1 MEATVKTLEASQQ
14 EQLDRLE
21 RIGKDSSRHVWVNY
35 RIFQVFDLLSLYF
48 CCDGYEADGSM
59 KAVRITPVPT
69 AYDSEKEV
77 ELHIIPSDS
86 QSVRIDPYPFDVSPL
101 SIAVM
106 GRVMSGDPGKSEAA
120 SRLAFHK
127 ADRRLLSWEVM
138 SASEAA
144 PVRVGDES
152 E

>member
-1 MEATVKTLEASQQ
+1 
-14 EQLDRLE
+14 
-21 RIGKDSSRHVWVNY
+21 VNY

-69 AYDSEKEV
+69 AYDSENEV

-101 SIAVM
+101 NIAVI

-138 SASEAA
+138 SVSEAA
-144 PVRVGDES
+144 PL
-152 E
+152 